1 MSNEFDPRRDL
12 HQALLSEDSCAAH
25 GPLRVCESYE
35 EADWWNTSIQHCSTA
50 ARTEHLR
57 WFARNDLYFL
67 LVHLLNNEVMAGY
80 WPGEKRRSALAA
92 QWFFDRTKEVEQ
104 EPNGYCDQWSRGAG
118 KAIDIN
124 EPVFTTDGW
133 KKHGE
138 LIPGDRVFGPDGK
151 SCKVLATTPIS
162 TTMPCSRVTF
172 DDGYSVVVSNSH
184 LWGLQKKR
192 KLRVDKAN
200 QWRVIF
206 ELETILTTDLMNH
219 SRRDVGVTAPI
230 ELPEQTLPIDPYCF
244 GAWLGDGNTSGA
256 QLTCS
261 TDDFL
266 HFKTQFENA
275 GHTVTPVYPRNN
287 CLSYKIDKRDTAKI
301 CIRGHNKEI
310 VGTYR
315 RQCLKCKSERQ
326 RFRLYKQARQER
338 ILSFGERLRQL
349 NLARSGTPQTKHV
362 PEIYLRSSVHQ
373 RLALLQGLMDTD
385 GYASIEGAAVFTN
398 TNRLLVDAVF
408 ALAAS
413 LGFKPHLREK
423 SLNLPSGRVY
433 VSWNVEFRDT
443 AELPAFRLA
452 RKLARRRKDRRRWRM
467 IRSVEPVEPR
477 PVSCIQVNRPDG
489 MYLVGKQLV
498 PTHNSTII
506 TYAKTIQDI
515 LIDPEQTFCIL
526 SHTRPIAKAF
536 LTQIK
541 VEFEKNQLLKDLFP
555 DILYQDPEKES
566 IRWSLD
572 EGIVVKRK
580 GNPRESTVAAFG
592 LVDSMPTG
600 HHYSTLI
607 YDDVVTEKATTTPD
621 MIEKVQRA
629 LDLSINLGATR
640 PIRFRMIG
648 TPYAVGDPYDVSME
662 RGFAKPR
669 IRPAIVGDESL
680 LWSMDGVSQLKQS
693 MSPRMFALQILM
705 DRKQASEER
714 GFRQEWICHWSEQPS
729 LKSLNRYILVDPG
742 GKGEESTSYTA
753 IVVVGLGPDKHIYI
767 LDLFKDRISLVDR
780 INIVFE
786 LHRKYDPMT
795 VFYER
800 YSMQSDIDS
809 IKIRQAQEN
818 YRFNIVEVGALSNR
832 LSKERR
838 IEKVQPEFSQGLI
851 LLPPLGSIKRMMH
864 DGKEIDLVENFIQRE
879 YLPFP
884 FSREKDLLDA
894 LSRIKD
900 ERVSLIYPKAWGS
913 KDDKSHWQY
922 QNESSG
928 SWMAD

>member
-1 MSNEFDPRRDL
+1 MSSEFDPRRDL

-25 GPLRVCESYE
+25 GPLRICESYE
-35 EADWWNTSIQHCSTA
+35 EADWWNTSIQHCSPA

-67 LVHLLNNEVMAGY
+67 MIHLLNNEVMAGY

-118 KAIDIN
+118 K
-124 EPVFTTDGW
+124 
-133 KKHGE
+133 
-138 LIPGDRVFGPDGK
+138 
-151 SCKVLATTPIS
+151 
-162 TTMPCSRVTF
+162 
-172 DDGYSVVVSNSH
+172 
-184 LWGLQKKR
+184 
-192 KLRVDKAN
+192 
-200 QWRVIF
+200 
-206 ELETILTTDLMNH
+206 
-219 SRRDVGVTAPI
+219 
-230 ELPEQTLPIDPYCF
+230 
-244 GAWLGDGNTSGA
+244 
-256 QLTCS
+256 
-261 TDDFL
+261 
-266 HFKTQFENA
+266 
-275 GHTVTPVYPRNN
+275 
-287 CLSYKIDKRDTAKI
+287 
-301 CIRGHNKEI
+301 
-310 VGTYR
+310 
-315 RQCLKCKSERQ
+315 
-326 RFRLYKQARQER
+326 
-338 ILSFGERLRQL
+338 
-349 NLARSGTPQTKHV
+349 
-362 PEIYLRSSVHQ
+362 
-373 RLALLQGLMDTD
+373 
-385 GYASIEGAAVFTN
+385 
-398 TNRLLVDAVF
+398 
-408 ALAAS
+408 
-413 LGFKPHLREK
+413 
-423 SLNLPSGRVY
+423 
-433 VSWNVEFRDT
+433 
-443 AELPAFRLA
+443 
-452 RKLARRRKDRRRWRM
+452 
-467 IRSVEPVEPR
+467 
-477 PVSCIQVNRPDG
+477 
-489 MYLVGKQLV
+489 
-498 PTHNSTII
+498 STII
-506 TYAKTIQDI
+506 TYAKTVQDI

-541 VEFEKNQLLKDLFP
+541 VEFEKNQLLKDIFP

-680 LWSMDGVSQLKQS
+680 LWSTEGVSQLKQS

-714 GFRQEWICHWSEQPS
+714 GFRQEWINHWSEPPS

-809 IKIRQAQEN
+809 IKIRQTQEN

-922 QNESSG
+922 QNEVSG